1 MYKYICNVIGK
12 DNKSIHGAFYTHS
25 HGEKHTMEKLIWGAQ
40 IYRRGILIYLENV
53 FYGI

>member
-12 DNKSIHGAFYTHS
+12 DDRSIHGVFYTHS
-25 HGEKHTMEKLIWGAQ
+25 YGEKNTMEKLIWGVW
-40 IYRRGILIYLENV
+40 IYIRGILIFLENV